1 MTHYILKRLLLIL
14 PTGIGVITVFFFI
27 SEFVPGG
34 PLDQVERRIMEQA
47 NQADPSAMANMGGSG
62 SNEILIKPK
71 ERMRIKRE
79 LGLNYGLFERYMR
92 SLLWC
97 SANSVISSVE
107 IDRGESQKVVF
118 RDAEH
123 LIYRRAQNKEKN
135 KEDGYH
141 LYTPMVTLSDGKKSA
156 VSFDKTTKKY
166 VALADSSVTFDPET
180 GKQINGPASM
190 TVIPVVTKSMTFKEK
205 KFLANGETENIDETR
220 DEVYIDESFGKVMG
234 NWHNWHGMFL
244 MKFPMSISKNKKCWE
259 LIVDRLHISMRLG
272 ITAFLVTYSICI
284 TLGIAKAVRNDS
296 AFDSLSSML
305 ILIGYGI
312 PGFVLAV
319 FLIKGF
325 GPGSDSLMHLIP
337 LRGIHSPDDVYNKM
351 TLWQQFLDSA
361 HHMVAPVLCLT
372 IGSFAQLTLLT
383 KNSVLD
389 QFNQLYA
396 TAARA
401 RGLSH
406 RAVLIRHVLRNAMI
420 PLVTGFPAAF
430 VFMFFAGSVLIEKIF
445 SIDGLGLL
453 SYTALIERDYPLII
467 SNMFI
472 FTFMGLMCKLLSDLM
487 YVVVDPRISFEGSK
501 A

>member
-1 MTHYILKRLLLIL
+1 MTNYILKRLLLIL

-34 PLDQVERRIMEQA
+34 PLDQVERMIMDQA
-47 NQADPSAMANMGGSG
+47 NKADPSAMAKMGGG
-62 SNEILIKPK
+62 GGGELKIDPRERMLIKRK
-71 ERMRIKRE
+71 
-79 LGLNYGLFERYMR
+79 LGLNYSLGERYMR

-97 SANSVISSVE
+97 SADSIVSSVE
-107 IDRGESQKVVF
+107 IDPGQSRKVVF
-118 RDAEH
+118 RDEER
-123 LIYRRAQNKEKN
+123 LIYRGQ
-135 KEDGYH
+135 DDDYH
-141 LYTPMVTLSDGKKSA
+141 LYLPEVMLSNGKPTA
-156 VSFDKTTKKY
+156 VSFDKKQECY
-166 VALADSSVTFDPET
+166 VSLLDSTVKFDPVT
-180 GKQINGPASM
+180 GKQIDGPDQM
-190 TVIPVVTKSMTFKEK
+190 TSIPVVGKSQTFTETVFLGNGEKEK
-205 KFLANGETENIDETR
+205 TQETR
-220 DEVYIDESFGKVMG
+220 TEIYVDESTSQVMG
-234 NWHNWHGMFL
+234 NWKNWHGMFL

-259 LIVDRLHISMRLG
+259 LIVDRLHISARLG

-296 AFDSLSSML
+296 KFDSLSSMV

-325 GPGSDSLMHLIP
+325 GPGSDAMVHWIP
-337 LRGIHSPDDVYNKM
+337 LRGIHSPDNIYEKM
-351 TLWQQFLDSA
+351 TTWQRFWDSA

-406 RAVLIRHVLRNAMI
+406 RSVLIRHVLRNAMI

-453 SYTALIERDYPLII
+453 SYTALVERDYPLII

>member
-1 MTHYILKRLLLIL
+1 ML

-34 PLDQVERRIMEQA
+34 PLDQVERRIMDQA
-47 NQADPSAMANMGGSG
+47 NKMDPSAMANMGGGG
-62 SNEILIKPK
+62 SNAILINPK

-97 SANSVISSVE
+97 SADSVISSVE
-107 IDRGESQKVVF
+107 IMPGESLKVVF
-118 RDAEH
+118 RDTEH
-123 LIYRRAQNKEKN
+123 LIYRGKN
-135 KEDGYH
+135 DDYH
-141 LYTPMVTLSDGKKSA
+141 LYTPMATLSDGQSCA
-156 VSFDKTTKKY
+156 VSFDKTADRY
-166 VALADSSVTFDPET
+166 VALADPAVTFDPLT
-180 GKQINGPASM
+180 GKQIDGTASM
-190 TVIPVVTKSMTFKEK
+190 NSIPVVTKEETFREK
-205 KFLANGETENIDETR
+205 KFLANGETENVDETR
-220 DEVYIDESFGKVMG
+220 DEVYVEESFGQVVG
-234 NWHNWHGMFL
+234 NWKNWHGMFL
-244 MKFPMSISKNKKCWE
+244 MKFPLSVSKNKKCWE
-259 LIVDRLHISMRLG
+259 LIRDRLHISMRLG
-272 ITAFLVTYSICI
+272 ITAFFVTYLICI
-284 TLGIAKAVRNDS
+284 TLGIAKAVRCNTT
-296 AFDSLSSML
+296 FDSLSSMI

-325 GPGSDSLMHLIP
+325 GPGSDSFLHLIP
-337 LRGIHSPDDVYNKM
+337 LKGIHSPDSVYDKM
-351 TLWQQFLDSA
+351 TAWQKFWDSA
-361 HHMVAPVLCLT
+361 HHMIAPVLCLT

-383 KNSVLD
+383 KNSVLE
-389 QFNQLYA
+389 QFDQLYA

-406 RAVLIRHVLRNAMI
+406 RAVLIRHVFRNSMI

-445 SIDGLGLL
+445 SIDGMGLL
-453 SYTALIERDYPLII
+453 SYTALVERDYPLIM

-472 FTFMGLMCKLLSDLM
+472 FTFIGLMCKLLSDLM